1 MAEERF
7 VGGRKKGI
15 KTAIYVDLLIL
26 VLALIIL
33 ASGSPIGYF
42 KTTALSAL
50 YAIIAYVPVIFVCI
64 LALRKLR
71 K

>member
-1 MAEERF
+1 M
-7 VGGRKKGI
+7 
-15 KTAIYVDLLIL
+15 TAIYVDLLIL

-42 KTTALSAL
+42 KTTGLSAL
-50 YAIIAYVPVIFVCI
+50 YAIIVYIPVIFVCI